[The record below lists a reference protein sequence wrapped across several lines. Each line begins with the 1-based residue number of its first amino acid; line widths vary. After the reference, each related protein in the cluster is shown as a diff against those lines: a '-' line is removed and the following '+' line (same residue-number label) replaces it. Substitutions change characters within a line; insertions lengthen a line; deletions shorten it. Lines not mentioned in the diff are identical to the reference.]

1 MGQALAIWS
10 PVVVSKLDQPYHLQ
24 SHYNCALDQLFRSI
38 EDLKIKVKTAVVRA
52 QGLAVEALLRL
63 DILCLVED
71 INGQLHLI
79 SREETVR
86 NRIPLG
92 KFDPKIQR
100 ENELKYVLDIHSIDC
115 QGEIKNQE
123 LHLDYFID
131 FMIIA
136 TQDQLVQLTAGE
148 SAEGQHSLREALIQL
163 QAEVS
168 RVENENLELRRRIYF
183 YERDISS
190 LKKGIRKAEVSNSR
204 LQQEI
209 DRYQEMIEQMQS
221 AIRDKDRR
229 LQKLENPYYSSFTKQ
244 PPDMEASPEEDVP
257 LGARIKRLF
266 VNSSS

>member
-136 TQDQLVQLTAGE
+136 TQDQLVQLIAGE

-221 AIRDKDRR
+221 ALRDKDRR
-229 LQKLENPYYSSFTKQ
+229 LQKLENPYFSSAAK
-244 PPDMEASPEEDVP
+244 PPLDVEPSPEEEMP

>member
-38 EDLKIKVKTAVVRA
+38 EDLKIKVRTAVVRA
-52 QGLAVEALLRL
+52 QGLAVETLLRL

-86 NRIPLG
+86 NRIPLAE
-92 KFDPKIQR
+92 FSPEIRR
-100 ENELKYVLDIHSIDC
+100 ENELKYVLDIHNIDC
-115 QGEIKNQE
+115 QGELRNQE

-131 FMIIA
+131 YMIIA
-136 TQDQLVQLTAGE
+136 TRDQLVQLTAAE
-148 SAEGQHSLREALIQL
+148 STEGQHSLREALMQL

-168 RVENENLELRRRIYF
+168 RVENENRELRRRIYF

-190 LKKGIRKAEVSNSR
+190 LKKGIRKAEISNSR
-204 LQQEI
+204 LQQELN
-209 DRYQEMIEQMQS
+209 RYQEMIEQLQS
-221 AIRDKDRR
+221 LVRDKERR
-229 LQKLENPYYSSFTKQ
+229 LQNLENPYYSSAAKAHREQ
-244 PPDMEASPEEDVP
+244 ESSPEEELP
-257 LGARIKRLF
+257 LGTRIKRLF
-266 VNSSS
+266 VNNSS